1 MEKITTIQM
10 RETAKRALDRIKQ
23 SGESYE
29 DTILKLIEN
38 TDLQKRSQKKLLI
51 EGYKAMT
58 EESLKITRDFEA
70 ADREVEE
77 TYGN

>member
-1 MEKITTIQM
+1 M

>member
-58 EESLKITRDFEA
+58 KESLKITRDFEA